1 MVNIPEICGPRLCQS
16 ELIAALHGGLEDPK
30 VRALLQILA
39 AQRTQCLDAASD
51 DAHKGRDTR
60 YQLGGM
66 EALDDVFDMLTVLAV
81 QGKVDDSLGS
91 FFEA

>member
-1 MVNIPEICGPRLCQS
+1 MINAPEICGPRLCRS
-16 ELIAALHGGLEDPK
+16 ELIAALHGAQEDPR
-30 VRALLQILA
+30 VRAVLWILV

-66 EALDDVFDMLTVLAV
+66 ESLDDVFDMLTLLTA

-91 FFEA
+91 FFET